1 MFWLCRDT
9 IIHLVCGNLKGIF
22 TCQVAQPG
30 RASNKCLVEYPQPQ
44 PRRVESMVVLSLI
57 TNHLLWNQTSII
69 GGSGLT
75 WSMMWVPTMWRFFLM
90 GRIIPGTMD
99 LAVEP
104 ALTTSSLGFTHRMV
118 LPTTWNLVGGISR
131 FLKNRNAVLSFQFQ
145 VLITQAKSLFS

>member
-1 MFWLCRDT
+1 
-9 IIHLVCGNLKGIF
+9 
-22 TCQVAQPG
+22 
-30 RASNKCLVEYPQPQ
+30 
-44 PRRVESMVVLSLI
+44 
-57 TNHLLWNQTSII
+57 
-69 GGSGLT
+69 
-75 WSMMWVPTMWRFFLM
+75 M